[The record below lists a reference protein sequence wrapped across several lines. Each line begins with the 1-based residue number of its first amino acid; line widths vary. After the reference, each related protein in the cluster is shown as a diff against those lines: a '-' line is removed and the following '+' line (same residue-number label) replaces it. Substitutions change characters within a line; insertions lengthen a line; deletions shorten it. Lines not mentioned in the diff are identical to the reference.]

1 MNKTFIKKLAFILG
15 IITLIGNATPLFA
28 QVVYLQILGGGY
40 RLRGPSQINFVT
52 LTASTFA
59 NTGNVNF
66 RNIGDNTPSEADNN
80 YLLIIDE
87 NGGNPFDVT
96 VSATELKR
104 NEFLETRTIAGSVN
118 NTLKVV
124 SSSGFLPGDT
134 LILVGVEGGPYTI
147 SSIQDNQT
155 IILQETI
162 GVIASDI
169 TVQRIVDCDLS
180 PRKCIPLSNFYIRNY
195 DDNGDD
201 IEAVF
206 GNENDITLNPQTSSF
221 FPFKGK
227 STTIIGSNGNT
238 LLVNDTST
246 FLVNENIIFP
256 VDSGVSPRS
265 NTIVSID
272 DNNTI
277 TLQDAFVTP
286 PSSDINV
293 ESANARTLTLVNGSG
308 AAPGQYKI
316 FPSLQ
321 DVVPA
326 GQMQGLYES
335 TLNFTIV

>member
-1 MNKTFIKKLAFILG
+1 MNKNLIKKLALILG
-15 IITLIGNATPLFA
+15 VITLIGNATPLFA

-59 NTGNVNF
+59 NTSNVNF
-66 RNIGDNTPSEADNN
+66 RNIGANTPSEADNN
-80 YLLIIDE
+80 FLLIIDE

-96 VSATELKR
+96 VSASELKR
-104 NEFLETRTIAGSVN
+104 NELLEATTIAGSIN
-118 NTLKVV
+118 TTLKVNSTV
-124 SSSGFLPGDT
+124 GFLPGDT
-134 LILVGVEGGPYTI
+134 LILIGIEGGPYTVE
-147 SSIQDNQT
+147 SIADNQT
-155 IILQETI
+155 IILETSV
-162 GVIASDI
+162 GAVSADI
-169 TVQRIVDCDLS
+169 TVRRVVDCQLS

-195 DDNGDD
+195 DDNGAD

-206 GNENDITLNPQTSSF
+206 GNANDISLNPQTGSY
-221 FPFKGK
+221 FPFKGQ
-227 STTIIGSNGNT
+227 STTITGSSGTT

-246 FLVNENIIFP
+246 FLPNESIIFP
-256 VDSGVSPRS
+256 SDSGINPLS
-265 NTIVSID
+265 NVIVSID

-277 TLQDAFVTP
+277 TLQDPFVIAPT
-286 PSSDINV
+286 SDIVV
-293 ESANARTLTLVNGSG
+293 ESATARTLTLVNGTG
-308 AAPGQYKI
+308 ASPGQFKV